1 MARATSSQATPATPQ
16 GVSQRPKTRARA
28 TGAFVVAV
36 PKTFVGKV
44 KLPTGVRHGF
54 VATTA
59 AGRKAVE
66 LLTHGVKVEVIT
78 KPVVIARSTAADPER
93 SAYEP
98 DARARA
104 LARGLKMRRAD
115 LAKAGGTYEL
125 DDVRELM
132 NGVTAQAVG
141 KRVREGSLLAVPG
154 PSNRRRYPTMQFTA
168 DGGVVPGLKAVTE
181 AFPSKSPW
189 MLLNF
194 LVNPESRLGDRAP
207 IDLLRAGQ
215 IDPVVQAARAVGQQG
230 G

>member
-1 MARATSSQATPATPQ
+1 MARATSFQSSTTAPQ
-16 GVSQRPKTRARA
+16 GASRRSKSRTKAS
-28 TGAFVVAV
+28 GAFVVAV
-36 PKTFVGKV
+36 PKAFADKV

-66 LLTHGVKVEVIT
+66 QLTQGVEVEVIT
-78 KPVVIARSTAADPER
+78 KPLAAALPTAAEPDH

-104 LARGLKMRRAD
+104 LARGLKMRRDD
-115 LAKAGGTYEL
+115 LSKAGGTYEL

-168 DGGVVPGLKAVTE
+168 DGDVVAGLKAVSK
-181 AFPSKSPW
+181 AFPNQSPW

-194 LVNPESRLGDRAP
+194 LVNPDIRLGGRTP
-207 IDLLRAGQ
+207 IDLLKAGQ
-215 IDPVVQAARAVGQQG
+215 VDPVVQAARTLGRQG

>member
-1 MARATSSQATPATPQ
+1 MARATSLHSTTGTAPERA
-16 GVSQRPKTRARA
+16 RHPKTRAKA
-28 TGAFVVAV
+28 SGAFVVTV

-44 KLPTGVRHGF
+44 KLPNGVRHGF

-59 AGRKAVE
+59 AGQKAVKQMIR
-66 LLTHGVKVEVIT
+66 GVKAEVIAE
-78 KPVVIARSTAADPER
+78 PVALAWPAAEVPER

-104 LARGLKMRRAD
+104 LARGLKMRRDD
-115 LAKAGGTYEL
+115 LARAGGTYEL

-132 NGVTAQAVG
+132 NGVTVQAVG

-194 LVNPESRLGDRAP
+194 LVNPEARLGDRAP

-215 IDPVVQAARAVGQQG
+215 VDPVVRAARAVGQQG